1 MIVKIAIIALI
12 SIFISSSLKNY
23 NKDFSSFVSI
33 AGGIIIFLLC
43 LDELKVVIEYL
54 TEIYNLVN
62 FDYEYF
68 SLIFKIIG
76 VGYIAEFTADIA
88 EDFGNKA
95 ISSKVILGGKI
106 VICGMAIPVIKSLL
120 SLLLSLLP

>member
-12 SIFISSSLKNY
+12 SIFISSSLKSY

-33 AGGIIIFLLC
+33 AGGVIIFLLC
-43 LDELKVVIEYL
+43 LDELSNILNYFS
-54 TEIYNLVN
+54 EIYEIVN
-62 FDYEYF
+62 FDYEYL
-68 SLIFKIIG
+68 SLIIKIIG

-120 SLLLSLLP
+120 SLLLSLLS